1 MSSYIN
7 EKKNKWRPMRMPSH
21 WQLEGYDVPIYTNT
35 GYPFEFDPPYVRRTG
50 KWTLTDCDT
59 GLGGT
64 NVPSC
69 TLNPKVR
76 THSLTLSL
84 THLRT
89 YSLTHSLMH
98 KVLLPRW

>member
-64 NVPSC
+64 KVPSC
-69 TLNPKVR
+69 TPLNPKV
-76 THSLTLSL
+76 L
-84 THLRT
+84 T
-89 YSLTHSLMH
+89 YSFTYLLSHSFTY
-98 KVLLPRW
+98 LLAYRRE

>member
-1 MSSYIN
+1 MPSYIN
-7 EKKNKWRPMRMPSH
+7 EEKKYKWRPTRMPSH

-64 NVPSC
+64 NVSSSIP
-69 TLNPKVR
+69 LHPKV
-76 THSLTLSL
+76 LA
-84 THLRT
+84 
-89 YSLTHSLMH
+89 
-98 KVLLPRW
+98 

>member
-1 MSSYIN
+1 
-7 EKKNKWRPMRMPSH
+7 MPSH

-69 TLNPKVR
+69 TLNPKVLTYSR
-76 THSLTLSL
+76 TY
-84 THLRT
+84 LRT
-89 YSLTHSLMH
+89 YSLTH
-98 KVLLPRW
+98 LLAYRRD